1 MFHKEYYNEDTV
13 DITKDLSDLNNK
25 YVKLIVEKKEDPLKF
40 DRFIK
45 QIYEMQPAELK
56 IIEDLSVEYP
66 DEQLDM
72 ENEDTLSVLEKF
84 VDEVEMRVDK
94 TSVFGII
101 KSLYT
106 EALEY

>member
-1 MFHKEYYNEDTV
+1 
-13 DITKDLSDLNNK
+13 
-25 YVKLIVEKKEDPLKF
+25 
-40 DRFIK
+40 
-45 QIYEMQPAELK
+45 
-56 IIEDLSVEYP
+56 
-66 DEQLDM
+66 M